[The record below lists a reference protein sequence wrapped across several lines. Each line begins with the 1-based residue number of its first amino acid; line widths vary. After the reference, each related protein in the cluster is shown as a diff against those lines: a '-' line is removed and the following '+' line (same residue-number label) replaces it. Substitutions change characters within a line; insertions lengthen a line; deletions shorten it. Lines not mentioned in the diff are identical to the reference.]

1 MCCKRR
7 LPAGTGSSGDAAA
20 RLNALRGSIQS
31 VHCGIQPS
39 LVQLVTGVPDSR
51 RSSQRTHA
59 GVTRSIELE
68 IRKTNLICW
77 DQLAVLS
84 GHAESDPLAHTVD
97 QHLWPRME
105 HRTVEPIGS
114 GMGIAEQPDFA
125 SRVSLPRLLDNSCHM
140 RRLLHSHT
148 LVVQRVRWVKHEHGV
163 LSKLP
168 GYVVVQH
175 NRCVRSI
182 RNRIVARVFVHC
194 GSSCGHTGG
203 KRWPHKLR
211 RVQRS

>member
-7 LPAGTGSSGDAAA
+7 LPAGTGSSGDAAT
-20 RLNALRGSIQS
+20 RLNARRGSIQS
-31 VHCGIQPS
+31 VHGGIQPGS
-39 LVQLVTGVPDSR
+39 VQLVTGVPDCR

-59 GVTRSIELE
+59 RVTRSIELE
-68 IRKTNLICW
+68 IRNSNLICW

-84 GHAESDPLAHTVD
+84 GHAESDPLAHTME

-105 HRTVEPIGS
+105 HRAMEPICS
-114 GMGIAEQPDFA
+114 GMRIAKQADLA
-125 SRVSLPRLLDNSCHM
+125 CRVSLPRLLDNSCHM

-182 RNRIVARVFVHC
+182 WNGVVARVLVHC
-194 GSSCGHTGG
+194 GRSRGHTGG
-203 KRWPHKLR
+203 KRLPHKLR

>member
-20 RLNALRGSIQS
+20 RLNARRGSIQS
-31 VHCGIQPS
+31 VHGGIQPG

-84 GHAESDPLAHTVD
+84 GHAESDPLAHTMD
-97 QHLWPRME
+97 QHFWPRME
-105 HRTVEPIGS
+105 HRAMEPIGS

-140 RRLLHSHT
+140 RWLLHSHA

-175 NRCVRSI
+175 NRCVRPI

-203 KRWPHKLR
+203 KRLPHKLR